1 MKRHSFKDWFF
12 VTRPWSYPASVMP
25 VLVVIAYVFWLSSR
39 QIVPADEISWINGA
53 LALVVMALFQAW
65 GNVWSDLHDYESGVD
80 TDESYGVKILTS
92 GEYTP
97 AEIRRLA
104 MGLGC
109 AALLLGVCLCFMA
122 GPLTV
127 AFGIAG
133 MALTVFYPKLKYNA
147 LGDLDIFLAYGILP
161 ALGTAYVLT
170 GTMVWS
176 TLLLAVPVGSIT
188 VAILHVNNTRDVHT
202 DAKAHIRT
210 LAMLIGYKASRI
222 GYIAEILVPFAI
234 ICLLVAFSVL
244 PVWSLL
250 SLVALV
256 PALKNTKAMRS
267 SSAANLSSIVAL
279 DAATAQL
286 QLAFSLLLSLSLVIA
301 FFVK

>member
-1 MKRHSFKDWFF
+1 
-12 VTRPWSYPASVMP
+12 
-25 VLVVIAYVFWLSSR
+25 
-39 QIVPADEISWINGA
+39 
-53 LALVVMALFQAW
+53 
-65 GNVWSDLHDYESGVD
+65 
-80 TDESYGVKILTS
+80 
-92 GEYTP
+92 
-97 AEIRRLA
+97 
-104 MGLGC
+104 
-109 AALLLGVCLCFMA
+109 
-122 GPLTV
+122 
-127 AFGIAG
+127 

-210 LAMLIGYKASRI
+210 LAMLVGYKASRI

-286 QLAFSLLLSLSLVIA
+286 QLAFSLLLSISFVIA
-301 FFVK
+301 FFI